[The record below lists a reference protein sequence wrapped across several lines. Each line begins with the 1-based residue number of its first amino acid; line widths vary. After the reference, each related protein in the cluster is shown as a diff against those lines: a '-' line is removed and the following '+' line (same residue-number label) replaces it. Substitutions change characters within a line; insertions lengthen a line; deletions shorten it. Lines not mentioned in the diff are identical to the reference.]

1 MLLAILP
8 RSIVDRY
15 PHRCP
20 GEGCAVCA
28 FVAGYRE
35 GAPAGPTV
43 FVGPLQTR
51 GLGTGARRGADVL
64 PSRFLSKA
72 MKRVRDLVLT

>member
-8 RSIVDRY
+8 RNIVDRY

-35 GAPAGPTV
+35 VPLTRVVINGVVMTCSAVQVRAMGPDWRDPRPAVTV
-43 FVGPLQTR
+43 KHPR
-51 GLGTGARRGADVL
+51 E
-64 PSRFLSKA
+64 
-72 MKRVRDLVLT
+72 LVLT

>member
-8 RSIVDRY
+8 RNIVDRY

-28 FVAGYRE
+28 FVSGLRE
-35 GAPAGPTV
+35 LTPEGPTV
-43 FVGPLQTR
+43 RIIVGCGHGP
-51 GLGTGARRGADVL
+51 AA
-64 PSRFLSKA
+64 
-72 MKRVRDLVLT
+72 